1 MRKFL
6 FLTLFIIISVFSTII
21 PIPSQIVSLRIRPTY
36 VFAQTPGETGKRF
49 NSEFNASSEK
59 LRGDSLNCKIA
70 GGWFAGYCNTIFID
84 STRDSIAYIGD
95 GGYLR
100 ILNISDPESPIFE
113 GELRCPGGVKDIYVV
128 DTLAYVVAD
137 DSGFCIINVSDPNNP
152 FEIGHYATEGEAQA
166 VYLVDSLAYVADSD
180 SGLRVL
186 NLSDPISPFEIG
198 CYPLDCFIGG
208 LQVVDTVAYATV
220 SADGLYIINFSNPAN
235 PYLAGFYYTGHHTY
249 DVYVRDNLAYLTYGG
264 IYIIDV
270 STPADLDEIGYCSL
284 GIENYATNVKVIDTL
299 AYATGVG
306 TDLHIINV
314 SDPTDPLEIGY
325 YYLVGSLSL

>member
-1 MRKFL
+1 MKKFVRI
-6 FLTLFIIISVFSTII
+6 TVILFILNLGTFS
-21 PIPSQIVSLRIRPTY
+21 L
-36 VFAQTPGETGKRF
+36 FAQTV
-49 NSEFNASSEK
+49 SENIRKEKILNRGIQISSSK
-59 LRGDSLNCKIA
+59 IRADSLNCKLI
-70 GGWFAGYCNTIFID
+70 GGWFGGYFNTIFID
-84 STRDSIAYIGD
+84 SAKDTLVYIGD
-95 GGYLR
+95 VSYLR
-100 ILNISDPESPIFE
+100 ILN
-113 GELRCPGGVKDIYVV
+113 
-128 DTLAYVVAD
+128 
-137 DSGFCIINVSDPNNP
+137 VSDPSSP
-152 FEIGHYATEGEAQA
+152 SEIGHYATEGEAQA

-270 STPADLDEIGYCSL
+270 STPANLDEIGSCGL
-284 GIENYATNVKVIDTL
+284 GMGDNAVNVKVIDTL
-299 AYATGVG
+299 AYATDDDN
-306 TDLHIINV
+306 DLHIINV
-314 SDPTDPLEIGY
+314 SDPTDPLEIGFY
-325 YYLVGSLSL
+325 YDVANPFYSLADI